1 MVRRIQKLVARAKDR
16 YLATYPK
23 GHFLR
28 KDRARRLWAEK
39 NPAYSPFH
47 SWTYRRGIVQL

>member
-1 MVRRIQKLVARAKDR
+1 MVRRIQKLVARAKDS